1 MPYNFI
7 IIYSWKTSCW
17 KKSILMFSFKNFS
30 ASRKEKCGETWSHK
44 IYHINLYVVHACWKC
59 QCSISITFVS
69 EEGTLFL
76 HYRRV
81 GSWGGEMIATFPL
94 YLYNLFFLKV
104 CCIIFN
110 TWFMLYIYISLFGSP
125 SSVGVWGILFAFPA
139 YVQTLFMTFRK
150 KFVFIMWPGT
160 SHSCPPF
167 QFFCYFRWSIVEYP
181 ATVQANATKIVL
193 ISTQNRLILYISIHF
208 TP

>member
-7 IIYSWKTSCW
+7 IIYSWKTAYW

-44 IYHINLYVVHACWKC
+44 IYHVNLYVVHACWKC

-69 EEGTLFL
+69 EEGTSFL
-76 HYRRV
+76 NYRRV
-81 GSWGGEMIATFPL
+81 GSWGEEMIATFPL
-94 YLYNLFFLKV
+94 YLFSLFEDYTTRMGLSLENLNVNASSLLYNLFFLKV

-110 TWFMLYIYISLFGSP
+110 TWFMWYIFISLFGSP

-139 YVQTLFMTFRK
+139 YVQTLFMTFR
-150 KFVFIMWPGT
+150 
-160 SHSCPPF
+160 
-167 QFFCYFRWSIVEYP
+167 
-181 ATVQANATKIVL
+181 
-193 ISTQNRLILYISIHF
+193 
-208 TP
+208 